1 MRTGIATVCLS
12 GTLEEKLRAAAK
24 AGFGGVEIFETDLV
38 TSSLSPEQVR
48 RLADDLGLGLDL
60 YQPFRDFDS
69 VPDELYRAN
78 LRRADAKFKL
88 MARLGIDTI
97 LVCSNVAT
105 ASIDDDAL
113 RAEQLHGLAELA
125 ADRGVKVAY
134 EALAWGTYVNDFEH
148 AWRIVAD
155 ADHPSLGTCLDTFHI
170 LSRGWD
176 TAPIEGIPGEKIF
189 FVQVADAPKLSLDVL
204 SWSRHYRVFPGE
216 GQFDLPKFLGH
227 VARTGYNGPVSLEV
241 FNDTFRQSDVERTAV
256 DAMRSLIWLEER
268 TAKHL
273 AVSDAARAAGLGET
287 DDGAAATVPLT
298 PAQLAAASRA
308 YPMPLT
314 TLPQVAPP
322 SGLNFAEVKSADGG
336 AATAELERLL
346 GQLGFEPRGEHRTKP
361 VSLWTLGDARI
372 VLNRQQARGVE
383 PGISA
388 LGFDVENSVSAVARA
403 LQLKAV
409 PVPRTSQANEEV
421 LQAVQAPDG
430 TEVFLCQDTLWME
443 EFGESALPG
452 GGSPSGG
459 APDPAPRAASL
470 DAGSAIPTPMPTTPT
485 SLSVARIDH
494 INLAQPWQHYDEA
507 VLFYS
512 SVLALSP
519 QPSQDVSSPAGL
531 VRSQVMQTELA
542 AGDRAVRLAL
552 NLAPWVQADSVRGTV
567 RDTFKEHI
575 AIVVPDLVATARA
588 CRARNLTFLAIPENY
603 YEDLDARY
611 GLNPQFLATLREL
624 DLLYDRDAD
633 GEFLHFYTATVGNVF
648 FEVVQRIDGY
658 DGFGAANAPIRHAV
672 QHSAQP

>member
-24 AGFGGVEIFETDLV
+24 AGFGGVEIFETDLI
-38 TSSLSPEQVR
+38 TSPLSPEDVR
-48 RLADDLGLGLDL
+48 ALADDQGLGLDL
-60 YQPFRDFDS
+60 YQPFRDLDS

-78 LRRADAKFKL
+78 LRRAEAKFKL
-88 MARLGIDTI
+88 MGRLGIDTI

-113 RAEQLHGLAELA
+113 RAEQLHGLAKLA
-125 ADRGVKVAY
+125 ADYGVKVAY

-148 AWRIVAD
+148 AWRLVAD
-155 ADHPSLGTCLDTFHI
+155 ADHPNLGTCLDTFHI

-176 TAPIEGIPGEKIF
+176 TEPIEQIPGEKIF
-189 FVQVADAPKLSLDVL
+189 FVQVADAPKLSMDVL

-241 FNDTFRQSDVERTAV
+241 FNDTFRQADVERTAV

-273 AVSDAARAAGLGET
+273 AVSDAARLADAAGRDA
-287 DDGAAATVPLT
+287 DDDAAAPT

-322 SGLNFAEVKSADGG
+322 SGVNFAEIKSAEGA

-346 GQLGFEPRGEHRTKP
+346 SQLGFEPHGEHRTKP
-361 VSLWTLGDARI
+361 VNLWTLGDARI
-372 VLNRQQARGVE
+372 ILNRQQARGVD
-383 PGISA
+383 PAISA
-388 LGFDVENSVSAVARA
+388 LGFDVENSVAAVARA
-403 LQLKAV
+403 VQLKAA

-430 TEVFLCQDTLWME
+430 TEVFLCQDALWVN
-443 EFGESALPG
+443 EFGSGVASAEHA
-452 GGSPSGG
+452 PSA
-459 APDPAPRAASL
+459 APFAS
-470 DAGSAIPTPMPTTPT
+470 AH
-485 SLSVARIDH
+485 IDH

-519 QPSQDVSSPAGL
+519 QPSQDVSSPTGL
-531 VRSQVMQTELA
+531 VRSQVMQ
-542 AGDRAVRLAL
+542 AGAGGESAVRLVL
-552 NLAPWVQADSVRGTV
+552 NLAPWIQADTVRGTV
-567 RDTFKEHI
+567 RDTFQEHI
-575 AIVVPDLVATARA
+575 AIAVPDLVETARA
-588 CRARNLTFLAIPENY
+588 CRRRGLPFLPIPENY

-611 GLNPQFLATLREL
+611 GLSPDFLATLREL

-633 GEFLHFYTATVGNVF
+633 GEFLHFYTATVGSVF
-648 FEVVQRIDGY
+648 FEVVQRIGGY
-658 DGFGAANAPIRHAV
+658 EGFGAPNAPIRHAA
-672 QHSAQP
+672 QHDAQLAGHPGGHR

>member
-78 LRRADAKFKL
+78 LRRADVKFKL

-443 EFGESALPG
+443 EFGESGPPG

-470 DAGSAIPTPMPTTPT
+470 DAGSAIPTPMPTTPK

-512 SVLALSP
+512 SVLALTP

-575 AIVVPDLVATARA
+575 AIAVPDLVATARA

-611 GLNPQFLATLREL
+611 GLNPEFLATLREL

>member
-38 TSSLSPEQVR
+38 TSSLSPEDVR

-60 YQPFRDFDS
+60 YQPFRDLDS
-69 VPDELYRAN
+69 VPDERYRAN
-78 LRRADAKFKL
+78 LRRAEAKFKL
-88 MARLGIDTI
+88 MGRLGIDTI
-97 LVCSNVAT
+97 LVCSTVAAAGAT
-105 ASIDDDAL
+105 YTDDDAL
-113 RAEQLHGLAELA
+113 RAEQLAGLAKLA
-125 ADRGVKVAY
+125 ADYGVKVAY

-148 AWRIVAD
+148 AWRLVAD
-155 ADHPSLGTCLDTFHI
+155 ADHPNLGTCLDTFHI

-176 TAPIEGIPGEKIF
+176 TAPIERIPGEKIF

-273 AVSDAARAAGLGET
+273 ATAAAEAGGET
-287 DDGAAATVPLT
+287 GGAPT

-308 YPMPLT
+308 YAMPLT

-322 SGLNFAEVKSADGG
+322 SGLNFAEIKSEDP
-336 AATAELERLL
+336 TELEQLL
-346 GQLGFEPRGEHRTKP
+346 AQLGFAARGEHRTKP

-383 PGISA
+383 PAISA
-388 LGFDVENSVSAVARA
+388 LGFDVENATAAVTRA
-403 LQLKAV
+403 VQLKAM

-430 TEVFLCQDTLWME
+430 TEVFLCQDALWVE
-443 EFGESALPG
+443 EFGVPG
-452 GGSPSGG
+452 
-459 APDPAPRAASL
+459 AASE
-470 DAGSAIPTPMPTTPT
+470 PH
-485 SLSVARIDH
+485 VARIDH

-542 AGDRAVRLAL
+542 EGERAVRLAL
-552 NLAPWVQADSVRGTV
+552 NLAPWIQADSVRGTV
-567 RDTFKEHI
+567 RDTFQEHI
-575 AIVVPDLVATARA
+575 AIAVPDLVATARE
-588 CRARNLTFLAIPENY
+588 CRARRLPFLAIPENY

-611 GLNPQFLATLREL
+611 GLDPEFLATLREL

-633 GEFLHFYTATVGNVF
+633 GEFLHFYTATVGSVF
-648 FEVVQRIDGY
+648 FEVVQRLGAY
-658 DGFGAANAPIRHAV
+658 DGFGAPNAPIRHAV
-672 QHSAQP
+672 QHERRLQR

>member
-38 TSSLSPEQVR
+38 TSSLSPEDVR

-88 MARLGIDTI
+88 MGRLGIDTI
-97 LVCSNVAT
+97 LVCSNVGT

-113 RAEQLHGLAELA
+113 RTEQLHGLAELA
-125 ADRGVKVAY
+125 ADHGAKVAY

-148 AWRIVAD
+148 AWRIVDD
-155 ADHPSLGTCLDTFHI
+155 ANHPNLGTCLDTFHI

-227 VARTGYNGPVSLEV
+227 VARTGYAGPVSLEV

-268 TAKHL
+268 TAQHL
-273 AVSDAARAAGLGET
+273 AASAADAAGVA
-287 DDGAAATVPLT
+287 PS
-298 PAQLAAASRA
+298 PAQLAQASRA
-308 YPMPLT
+308 YAMPLT

-322 SGLNFAEVKSADGG
+322 SGLNFAEIKAADGG

-346 GQLGFEPRGEHRTKP
+346 GQLGFQPGGEHRTKP

-388 LGFDVENSVSAVARA
+388 LGFDVENSVAAVARA
-403 LQLKAV
+403 VQLKAV

-430 TEVFLCQDTLWME
+430 TEVFLCQDTFWTQ
-443 EFGESALPG
+443 EFGSGEGDARGEPDDEGVAGIAEPASGEAA
-452 GGSPSGG
+452 GG
-459 APDPAPRAASL
+459 AIPVAPTQGDHTLAA
-470 DAGSAIPTPMPTTPT
+470 
-485 SLSVARIDH
+485 ARIDH

-531 VRSQVMQTELA
+531 VRSQVMQTE
-542 AGDRAVRLAL
+542 DRSVRLAL

-567 RDTFKEHI
+567 RDTFQEHI
-575 AIVVPDLVATARA
+575 AIVVPDLVATAKA
-588 CRARNLTFLAIPENY
+588 CRARKLPFLAIPENY

-611 GLNPQFLATLREL
+611 GLDPEFLATLREL
-624 DLLYDRDAD
+624 NLLYDRDAD
-633 GEFLHFYTATVGNVF
+633 GEFLHFYTATVGSVF
-648 FEVVQRIDGY
+648 FEVVQRIGGY
-658 DGFGAANAPIRHAV
+658 DGFGAPNAPIRHAV
-672 QHSAQP
+672 QHAHRR